1 MSFSAMLLA
10 SVLLASLGVT
20 VDAGSPVGL
29 RCPVGGD
36 GGVVSVAWSTLP
48 DAKQLIVMSPSLR
61 VLWVAYPG
69 DPPTPPPEVTCLD
82 GGLAVNCTLWLPF
95 QLGFEE
101 RGERLSVDLR
111 PAREVLD
118 LAFKRPPGSALT
130 DATALVRAAQ
140 HTVYRLRSLD
150 PQATTLQVDARDLE
164 LRERAWGSSAEL
176 ASALQF
182 LSQTPRGRAIAADVE
197 ERLVLRAPFVMRDLH
212 QLDVHEGA
220 TPPLIFWQGTEP
232 CVSWAGPS
240 RCTRWTDASLSSAT
254 FTVTSTRGLERG
266 DSLRNGT
273 TVRLVH
279 APPSTLEG
287 EHDEATATLVDVD
300 RRWSP
305 AQLIIS
311 TRGRNRFSF
320 APDNLV
326 LAPSRSAGVVL
337 TPRYAFV
344 RCKPGSSGLTRR
356 RSCDATFRVES
367 YEVWAFSTGR

>member
-1 MSFSAMLLA
+1 VS
-10 SVLLASLGVT
+10 
-20 VDAGSPVGL
+20 
-29 RCPVGGD
+29 GD

-69 DPPTPPPEVTCLD
+69 DYPAPPPEVTCLD
-82 GGLAVNCTLWLPF
+82 GGLAVNSTLWLPF
-95 QLGFEE
+95 QLRFEE
-101 RGERLSVDLR
+101 RGERVSVDLR

-118 LAFKRPPGSALT
+118 LAFERPPGSAVT
-130 DATALVRAAQ
+130 DATGLVRAAQ
-140 HTVYRLRSLD
+140 HTAYRLQSLD
-150 PQATTLQVDARDLE
+150 PEATKLQVDARDLE

-176 ASALQF
+176 ASALEF

-197 ERLVLRAPFVMRDLH
+197 ERLALHAPFVMRDLH

-220 TPPLIFWQGTEP
+220 TRPLIFWQGTEP

-254 FTVTSTRGLERG
+254 FTLSSTRGLERG

-273 TVRLVH
+273 TLKLFH
-279 APPSTLEG
+279 TPPTTLEG
-287 EHDEATATLVDVD
+287 DHDEATATLVDAD

-305 AQLIIS
+305 AQLIVS

-320 APDNLV
+320 APDDLV
-326 LAPSRSAGVVL
+326 MAPSRSAGVVVV
-337 TPRYAFV
+337 PRYLFAK
-344 RCKPGSSGLTRR
+344 CKPGSSGWTKRH
-356 RSCDATFRVES
+356 SCDATFRIEA

>member
-1 MSFSAMLLA
+1 MSFS
-10 SVLLASLGVT
+10 SVLFTSLLVASLGSSL
-20 VDAGSPVGL
+20 DGGSPVGL

-36 GGVVSVAWSTLP
+36 AGVVSVAWSTLP

-61 VLWVAYPG
+61 VLWVGYPG
-69 DPPTPPPEVTCLD
+69 DPPTPPPAVTCLD
-82 GGLAVNCTLWLPF
+82 GGLAVNSTLWLPF
-95 QLGFEE
+95 QLRFEE
-101 RGERLSVDLR
+101 RGERVSVDLG
-111 PAREVLD
+111 PAHEVLD
-118 LAFKRPPGSALT
+118 LAFERPPGSALT
-130 DATALVRAAQ
+130 DASGLVRAAQ

-150 PQATTLQVDARDLE
+150 PEATKLQVDARDLE

-197 ERLVLRAPFVMRDLH
+197 ERLVLRAPLVMRDLH

-220 TPPLIFWQGTEP
+220 TPPRIFWQGTEP
-232 CVSWAGPS
+232 CVSWADPS
-240 RCTRWTDASLSSAT
+240 RCTRWTDASLSSGT

-273 TVRLVH
+273 TLRLFH
-279 APPSTLEG
+279 TPPSTLEG
-287 EHDEATATLVDVD
+287 DHDEATATLVDVD

-305 AQLIIS
+305 AQLIVS
-311 TRGRNRFSF
+311 TRGRPRFSF
-320 APDNLV
+320 APDDLV

-337 TPRYAFV
+337 VPRYLFAK
-344 RCKPGSSGLTRR
+344 CKPGSRFGKRL
-356 RSCDATFRVES
+356 SCDATFRIEA